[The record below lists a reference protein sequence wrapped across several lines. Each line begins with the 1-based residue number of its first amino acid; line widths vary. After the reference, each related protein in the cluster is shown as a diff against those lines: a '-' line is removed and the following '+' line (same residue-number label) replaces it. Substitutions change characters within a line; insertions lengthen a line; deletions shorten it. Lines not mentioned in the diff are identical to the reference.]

1 MPVASRSAP
10 DHNSH
15 HGAGSNRIQLV
26 APIGFTRVRPLT
38 ERCAETVR
46 ASAPPR

>member
-10 DHNSH
+10 ADISH

-38 ERCAETVR
+38 TTCAETVR
-46 ASAPPR
+46 ALASPR